1 MLLRMLPDQVK
12 DHWDEIKMAIY
23 KSLPVYTGERS
34 SLMND
39 ILVSILTEQITVWVS
54 YQMVDKVTVV
64 DAIATTTFIHNEF
77 SKTKNL
83 LIYTLYGYSNIPD
96 ASWIEGIDALSRYAK
111 SEDCDHLIAYTDN
124 QLMLKHA
131 RDFNFDVSNIVTI
144 PLGG

>member
-12 DHWDEIKMAIY
+12 DHWDEIKVAIY
-23 KSLPVYTGERS
+23 EALPAYTGERS

-39 ILVSILTEQITVWVS
+39 ILVSILLEQMTVWVS

-64 DAIATTTFIHNEF
+64 DAIATTTFVHNEF

-83 LIYTLYGYSNIPD
+83 LLFTIFGYRDISEK
-96 ASWIEGIDALSRYAK
+96 SWIEGFDAGVKYAK
-111 SEDCDHLIAYTDN
+111 TNGCDNIISYSSNPAILKQAEFFNCDVTSLI
-124 QLMLKHA
+124 
-131 RDFNFDVSNIVTI
+131 TI